1 MKKLTSPIKLIE
13 QSIVIFKK
21 KENLLSL
28 LRIYLPLAIFPV
40 LSIIFSYLP
49 FFAKNTN
56 SAWFISLMTGVR
68 IIYSL
73 VSVFIAIS
81 GIMAISVIVKNEKF
95 AIKNIYKKAWKG
107 YWKFL
112 LLNIVLG
119 LLYLIGFVFL
129 IIPGVLAVVW
139 LTFSRFVMVEKQ
151 TGLKEALLKS
161 KLIVKGYF
169 WKVLGRLIIFGFFSI
184 FIEIFLEIIPFGIG
198 TVIWTLCGALFILP
212 QYLLYRELSE

>member
-13 QSIVIFKK
+13 ESITLFKK
-21 KENLLSL
+21 KENFLAL

-40 LSIIFSYLP
+40 LSIAFSYLP
-49 FFAKNTN
+49 IFTKNTN
-56 SAWFISLMTGVR
+56 SVWFISLMTAVR
-68 IIYSL
+68 VIYSL
-73 VSVFIAIS
+73 ASVFVAIS
-81 GIMAISVIVKNEKF
+81 GIIAVSEIVGNGKPFFK
-95 AIKNIYKKAWKG
+95 KIYKKAWKG

-139 LTFSRFVMVEKQ
+139 LTFSRFIMIEKQ
-151 TGLKEALLKS
+151 AGLRESLVHSRML
-161 KLIVKGYF
+161 VKGYF
-169 WKVLGRLIIFGFFSI
+169 WKILGRLIVFGIFSVL
-184 FIEIFLEIIPFGIG
+184 IEIFLEIIPFGIG
-198 TVIWTLCGALFILP
+198 TIIWTLCGALFILP